1 MARLRRLWL
10 RLTHAFRPS
19 RGDADAAREIASHLA
34 LLEDEYRR
42 RGMSPAEA
50 HTEARKALGGA
61 EQIKIAHR
69 EARGFRWLDELRV
82 DVRYAMRGLW
92 RHRRSTIVSILILA
106 AAGVVNTLV
115 LGVADG
121 VLFRPLPYRDSSQVR
136 VMLMRDIKSG
146 ARYTLVRGDLLA
158 LLRTS
163 TDEFSGVGLIDDGER
178 ITIATASGSQDLV
191 AAAATPS
198 YFDVLGIR
206 PYRGR
211 LFSDADVASGRV
223 ALLSYSTW
231 QQYFGGDETIVG
243 RVVTLG
249 NASLNVV
256 GVLRPEL
263 FLPTIFGQKPA
274 VFTAAAFPAPTS
286 RAGAFYPIVR
296 LAPGVPVER
305 AQARLDAIALAG
317 LPAADTE
324 KTLPALDPLD
334 SVLFRAGRPIM
345 QLLAAGALAFMVLA
359 CVNLASVFLVR
370 SHGRARDVGLRLA
383 LGASRTRIV
392 RPVLVEVLVVTLTGT
407 FLALLIGWLV
417 FPSLLKQVPSIAYGN
432 APTGIDLRVVLLTI
446 GLGLTTALLF
456 TFVPAWRATLR
467 DAQSLIRTGAS
478 HGSSPSWRLGR
489 PLVALQVALT
499 LLLVFG
505 AMLTGRAFVT
515 LLQIPLGFD
524 PQNVARIVI
533 RRPAG
538 SDVMGGY
545 LRLLETVAR
554 QPDVA
559 AAGGASQIP
568 LTRQAP
574 DEGVRSADG
583 QDRVGIRLVLPG
595 FFETLRIPIVK
606 GRPLTLAD
614 LHDDPD
620 AAVLSVSGARAL
632 FGQRDPIG
640 GVFDNGRGRTFHV
653 VGIVPDI
660 RQAMDQESNAEA
672 FAIPAARQ
680 FGAITLFARMRTSND
695 HALVNLA
702 HAIETEGPGSKPFVT
717 WWSDAIANTTDFR
730 NPRFQTTVLGILSA
744 VALLLT
750 AFGIVGVIG
759 FLVVS
764 RTRELAIRTAIGA
777 TPESLT
783 RMVVRQGLV
792 PVVVG
797 LIAGLIATHWAGH
810 LAEAQLFKVDTKD
823 MTTIALTAIV
833 VIVTTVIAA
842 YLPSR
847 RAARVNPVEVLRTE

>member
-524 PQNVARIVI
+524 PQNVARVVI

-730 NPRFQTTVLGILSA
+730 NPRFQTTVLAILGS

>member
-10 RLTHAFRPS
+10 RLTHVFRPS
-19 RGDADAAREIASHLA
+19 RGDAEVAREIASHLA

-42 RGMSPAEA
+42 RGMSPEDA
-50 HTEARKALGGA
+50 HTEARKVLGGI
-61 EQIKIAHR
+61 EQVRLAHR
-69 EARGFRWLDELRV
+69 DARGFRWLDELRV
-82 DVRYAMRGLW
+82 DVRYAIRGLR
-92 RHRRSTIVSILILA
+92 RHRRSTIVSVLILA

-121 VLFRPLPYRDSSQVR
+121 VLFRPLPYRDPSQVR
-136 VMLMRDIKSG
+136 VMLMRDVKSG

-158 LLRTS
+158 LLRTP
-163 TDEFSGVGLIDDGER
+163 TDELSRVGVIDDGER
-178 ITIATASGSQDLV
+178 ITIATAAGTQDV
-191 AAAATPS
+191 VTAAVTPS

-211 LFSDADVASGRV
+211 LLSDADVATGHV
-223 ALLSYSTW
+223 ALLSYSAW
-231 QQYFGGDETIVG
+231 QQYFGGDEELIG

-249 NASLNVV
+249 NASLHVV
-256 GVLRPEL
+256 GILPPQL
-263 FLPTIFGQKPA
+263 FLPTIFGQKPE
-274 VFTAAAFPAPTS
+274 VFTAAAWPAPSS
-286 RAGAFYPIVR
+286 RSGAFYPIIR
-296 LAPGVPVER
+296 LAPGISVER
-305 AQARLDAIALAG
+305 TQARLDAMTLAG
-317 LPAADTE
+317 LPAADTQ
-324 KTLPALDPLD
+324 KALPALDPLE

-345 QLLAAGALAFMVLA
+345 QLLAAGALVFMVLA

-383 LGASRTRIV
+383 LGASRLRVV
-392 RPVLVEVLVVTLTGT
+392 RPVLVEVLVVTLSGT
-407 FLALLIGWLV
+407 FLALLIGWST
-417 FPSLLKQVPSIAYGN
+417 FPSLLKQVPSIAYSN
-432 APTGIDLRVVLLTI
+432 APIGIDLRVVLLTI
-446 GLGLTTALLF
+446 GLGLITALLF

-467 DAQSLIRTGAS
+467 DAQSLIRTGAGQ
-478 HGSSPSWRLGR
+478 GSAPSWRLGR

-505 AMLTGRAFVT
+505 AVLTGRAFVA
-515 LLQIPLGFD
+515 LLQTPLGFD

-538 SDVMGGY
+538 PDVLGVY

-568 LTRQAP
+568 LTRSAP
-574 DEGVRSADG
+574 DEGVRLADG
-583 QDRVGIRLVLPG
+583 QDRVGIRLVLPE
-595 FFETLRIPIVK
+595 FFETLRIPVVG

-660 RQAMDQESNAEA
+660 KQALDQELNAEA
-672 FAIPAARQ
+672 FAMPAADR
-680 FGAITLFARMRTSND
+680 FGALTLFARMRTSND

-702 HAIETEGPGSKPFVT
+702 HAIETEGLGPKPVVT
-717 WWSDAIANTTDFR
+717 WWSDAIANISDFR
-730 NPRFQTTVLGILSA
+730 NPRFQTTVLAILGG

-792 PVVVG
+792 PVVAG
-797 LIAGLIATHWAGH
+797 LIAGLIATHWAGR

-823 MTTIALTAIV
+823 MTTIVLTAIV